1 MRPRLAPSS
10 EDVSRAPPVNAMHQQ
25 RQGTATIQ
33 HDSRPHQLRC
43 QQRLPPSLFDFA
55 MKRAWSSLK
64 MLQGQARLHSPVHKC
79 QAPAALFVFLNSAL
93 RLHAA
98 HRAYVANVH
107 ETASDEHVFLGFH
120 WLITARTS
128 NDRGFAHLA
137 LHAPP
142 HLSRSLPEQVKE
154 EVRAVHSWWTG
165 SASCHTRR
173 NLDPVQAWPDE
184 CG

>member
-1 MRPRLAPSS
+1 
-10 EDVSRAPPVNAMHQQ
+10 
-25 RQGTATIQ
+25 
-33 HDSRPHQLRC
+33 
-43 QQRLPPSLFDFA
+43 LFDFA

-79 QAPAALFVFLNSAL
+79 QAPAAFYSSSLTVRFVSMP
-93 RLHAA
+93 HTA
-98 HRAYVANVH
+98 HTF
-107 ETASDEHVFLGFH
+107 ETASDEQFFGFH
-120 WLITARTS
+120 RLITAKDIERP
-128 NDRGFAHLA
+128 GFAHLA

-142 HLSRSLPEQVKE
+142 DLSRSLPEQVKE

-173 NLDPVQAWPDE
+173 NLDPVQGVGDE